1 MVIGAGSLVVEVA
14 TTLAGKRSNESV
26 SECIVTVSYLLIFVV
41 FGYESE
47 SITGCAV
54 APALC

>member
-1 MVIGAGSLVVEVA
+1 MCDEYLLTDDENDFLYSDEALDIVVEAMRVR
-14 TTLAGKRSNESV
+14 LAFTANS
-26 SECIVTVSYLLIFVV
+26 L
-41 FGYESE
+41 